1 MKLHIDDSKTIA
13 EIQKEFVNA
22 FEYIKIEFFN
32 KAHSVGETSS
42 KKDMIDSSK
51 KLGEIRTIHNE
62 GDIVITKD
70 MLVSDVETEF
80 EDKFGIHVQVF
91 RKQNDVW
98 LLTTNTDSWS
108 LEKQIEEAKFMSSPA
123 E

>member
-13 EIQKEFVNA
+13 AIQKEFLAA

-32 KAHSVGETSS
+32 KAHNVGETSS

-62 GDIVITKD
+62 GDIVITKE

-80 EDKFGIHVQVF
+80 EDKFGIHIQVF

>member
-13 EIQKEFVNA
+13 EIQKEFVDA
-22 FEYIKIEFFN
+22 FEYIKIEFFT
-32 KAHSVGETSS
+32 KAHKPGETSA
-42 KKDMIDSSK
+42 KKDMIEASK

-62 GDIVITKD
+62 GDLTITKD
-70 MLVSDVETEF
+70 MLVSDVEEAF
-80 EDKFGIHVQVF
+80 ENSYGVHVQIF
-91 RKQNDVW
+91 RKQNEVW
-98 LLTTNTDSWS
+98 LLTTNTDNWT